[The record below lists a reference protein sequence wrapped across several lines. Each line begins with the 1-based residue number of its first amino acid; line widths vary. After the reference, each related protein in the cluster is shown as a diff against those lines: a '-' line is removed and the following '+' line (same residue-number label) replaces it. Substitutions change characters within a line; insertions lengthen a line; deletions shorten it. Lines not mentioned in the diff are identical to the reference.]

1 VTQSTLVDSRGSASV
16 PTSRQRR
23 KARPRLPQADY
34 ACAFEVLEACADA
47 RSLPDLKEDLVE
59 ALRGSLGVE
68 HVSFF
73 AGATYH
79 TVFTDPRP
87 LTEGH
92 TSRMLPEY
100 QERWS
105 RHDLFA
111 TPAATRQLL
120 SSGVASLL
128 ELGAAGKLPLAATSY
143 VRHFLVGSWGMSSA
157 TAVRVELPGHHS
169 ALIGIF
175 DPDEGKVGP
184 RELATLRLLS
194 SQLSAVSRNLPLTR
208 TAGSAIA
215 RLSQRQREVA
225 LLIGDGMSNA
235 EVAETLSLAEDSVKK
250 YVSRVLSATGCQS
263 RMELA
268 LLVRAR

>member
-1 VTQSTLVDSRGSASV
+1 MTQSTLVDSRGSV
-16 PTSRQRR
+16 PSPASRQRR
-23 KARPRLPQADY
+23 KRPRLPQADY
-34 ACAFEVLEACADA
+34 ACAFDVLEACAGA

-59 ALRGSLGVE
+59 GLTASLGVR

-73 AGATYH
+73 AGATHH
-79 TVFTDPRP
+79 TVFTDPQP

-92 TSRMLPEY
+92 TSKMLPEY
-100 QERWS
+100 QERWA
-105 RHDLFA
+105 RHDIFG
-111 TPAATRQLL
+111 TPAATRQLV

-128 ELGAAGKLPLAATSY
+128 ELGASGSLPMSATSY

-157 TAVRVELPGHHS
+157 TAMKVELPGHHS
-169 ALIGIF
+169 ALVGIF

-208 TAGSAIA
+208 TASSRIA
-215 RLSQRQREVA
+215 RLSERQREVA
-225 LLIGDGMSNA
+225 LLIADGMSNA
-235 EVAETLSLAEDSVKK
+235 EIADTLSLAEDSVKK